1 MSKVGKGF
9 SASKDKSKTKKEDL
23 IAKVK
28 SSEPVT
34 LQDVAELLVMLLEQ
48 GSK

>member
-1 MSKVGKGF
+1 MSNGF
-9 SASKDKSKTKKEDL
+9 KATKDKSKTKKEDL

-34 LQDVAELLVMLLEQ
+34 LQDVAELLVVLLEH

>member
-1 MSKVGKGF
+1 MSKIGKGF
-9 SASKDKSKTKKEDL
+9 TASKDKSKTKKEDL
-23 IAKVK
+23 ISKVK

-34 LQDVAELLVMLLEQ
+34 LQDVAELLVVLLEQ

>member
-1 MSKVGKGF
+1 MSKIGKGF
-9 SASKDKSKTKKEDL
+9 TASKDKSKTKKEDL

-34 LQDVAELLVMLLEQ
+34 LQDVADLLVMLLEH

>member
-1 MSKVGKGF
+1 MSKIGKGF

-34 LQDVAELLVMLLEQ
+34 LQDVAELLVMVLEKD
-48 GSK
+48 SK